1 MQCWVSSRRSQIIL
15 HTELR
20 SLLGL
25 AGYFRRVIPNFSQI
39 AKPLY
44 DILKNSDL
52 TRRSKQPINW
62 TEEHQSSLDN
72 LLIHGISPP
81 ILAFPDFQLPFI
93 LHTDASAK
101 GLGCALYQI
110 QENQV
115 RVLAYGSRALVAAE
129 NKYHSSKLEFLA
141 IKWAICENFKDYLY
155 YLPHFDVY
163 TDFNPL
169 TYLFTSAKV
178 NATGQRWVNEPSNFN
193 FSIHYK
199 PGIENVVSDSLS
211 RYPLLQECNLEQYS
225 QHLNPDEV
233 KSAFDAVVNQVGNN
247 ETWVAAVNTVNTVFS
262 DTENQILYD
271 VGGQK
276 TTLASQDLAKY
287 QTEEKWIHLVVQF
300 KKKGEYP
307 DKHAYKQ
314 LPRESKILLRE

>member
-1 MQCWVSSRRSQIIL
+1 MGKLKKKPNNI
-15 HTELR
+15 TELR

-25 AGYFRRVIPNFSQI
+25 VGYFRRAIPNFSQI
-39 AKPLY
+39 AKALY

-52 TRRSKQPINW
+52 TSRSKQRINW

-72 LLIHGISPP
+72 LLIHVTSTP

-93 LHTDASAK
+93 LHTDALAK

-110 QENQV
+110 QENQL
-115 RVLAYGSRALVAAE
+115 RVLGYGSRTLVAAE

-141 IKWAICENFKDYLY
+141 IKWAICEHFRDYLY
-155 YLPHFDVY
+155 YSPHFDVY
-163 TDFNPL
+163 TDFSPM

-178 NATGQRWVNEPSNFN
+178 NATGQWWVNELSNFN

-199 PGIENVVSDSLS
+199 PGIENIADSLS

-225 QHLNPDEV
+225 QYLNPDEV
-233 KSAFDAVVNQVGNN
+233 NFEAFDAVVNQVGND
-247 ETWVAAVNTVNTVFS
+247 ETWIAAVNTINSVFN
-262 DTENQILYD
+262 DIENEILYD
-271 VGGQK
+271 VGDQK
-276 TTLASQDLAKY
+276 TTLAPQDLAKY
-287 QTEEKWIHLVVQF
+287 QAEEKWIHLAIQF

-314 LPRESKILLRE
+314 LPREPKILL